1 MLFEVEKIRVLVKM
15 NRRKLVSNI
24 SMTVLLV
31 GLIAFIFMNKES
43 KIKDFPVLMSV
54 IHINDDKEEEYKY
67 MSVMLITLV
76 SGAEGKAGILLVL
89 KSGKKG
95 KILHYPGEITYYIF
109 EK

>member
-15 NRRKLVSNI
+15 NRRKLGSNI

-43 KIKDFPVLMSV
+43 NIKDFPVLMSV

-95 KILHYPGEITYYIF
+95 KDITLPRRNYVLYI
-109 EK
+109 